1 MTGGECE
8 ECQQKSQSLQRKNQ
22 DVETSNKAD
31 SIPPIVQDVLNSP
44 GKPLDQA
51 TRGFMEPRFGQDFSR
66 VRVHTDP
73 LASESARAVNAQ
85 AYTVGEDLVFAPG
98 QYAPETESG
107 NALLAHELT
116 HVVQQSAH
124 GAGSMQN
131 AKAISDPTDAAEEEA
146 NSAVNQVLSGDAV
159 QVHQSPNAALHALSD
174 LETGGIVAGSVA
186 GAVGIGLGIAWL
198 AGGFD
203 KDTFTDK
210 ELQAYLTA
218 LATKR
223 RIEDHRDS
231 DNKARDIV
239 RRWENGSSEY
249 NIDNGFRTAD
259 VAISAFDLKYL
270 LIEEML
276 SGATLDDDEQA
287 ILSILGKMAQPERNK
302 MADRIGYE
310 RLYRAF
316 DGEELDLL
324 YGLLPQLAS
333 FHPRGG
339 KESKTHTFFEYI
351 EKWEKEHGTV
361 MTFGQ
366 KRTLAKGC
374 IGITALNLFSLGNP
388 DLSECYDTF
397 AQVWEAKQKMNEFL
411 ASRFPDRRALI
422 FSKRFWS
429 SGMEFE
435 PDPKTG
441 KVDMSG
447 YRYQRRPG
455 FTNFDYGLYDEKT
468 GKWWHA
474 NHCDA
479 PFLADPDCKGP
490 MEVYES
496 NLQYYSQPLAD
507 FDRQVFCVAV
517 TQQP

>member
-1 MTGGECE
+1 
-8 ECQQKSQSLQRKNQ
+8 
-22 DVETSNKAD
+22 
-31 SIPPIVQDVLNSP
+31 
-44 GKPLDQA
+44 
-51 TRGFMEPRFGQDFSR
+51 
-66 VRVHTDP
+66 
-73 LASESARAVNAQ
+73 
-85 AYTVGEDLVFAPG
+85 
-98 QYAPETESG
+98 
-107 NALLAHELT
+107 
-116 HVVQQSAH
+116 
-124 GAGSMQN
+124 
-131 AKAISDPTDAAEEEA
+131 
-146 NSAVNQVLSGDAV
+146 
-159 QVHQSPNAALHALSD
+159 
-174 LETGGIVAGSVA
+174 
-186 GAVGIGLGIAWL
+186 
-198 AGGFD
+198 
-203 KDTFTDK
+203 
-210 ELQAYLTA
+210 
-218 LATKR
+218 
-223 RIEDHRDS
+223 
-231 DNKARDIV
+231 
-239 RRWENGSSEY
+239 
-249 NIDNGFRTAD
+249 
-259 VAISAFDLKYL
+259 
-270 LIEEML
+270 
-276 SGATLDDDEQA
+276 
-287 ILSILGKMAQPERNK
+287 
-302 MADRIGYE
+302 
-310 RLYRAF
+310 YRAF

-333 FHPRGG
+333 FHPRGSQ
-339 KESKTHTFFEYI
+339 ESKTHTFFEYI

-374 IGITALNLFSLGNP
+374 IGITALNLFTLSNP

-397 AQVWEAKQKMNEFL
+397 AQVWEAAQKMNQFL
-411 ASRFPDRRALI
+411 ATRLPDRRALI

-479 PFLADPDCKGP
+479 PFLAEPKCKGP

-517 TQQP
+517 TQQA